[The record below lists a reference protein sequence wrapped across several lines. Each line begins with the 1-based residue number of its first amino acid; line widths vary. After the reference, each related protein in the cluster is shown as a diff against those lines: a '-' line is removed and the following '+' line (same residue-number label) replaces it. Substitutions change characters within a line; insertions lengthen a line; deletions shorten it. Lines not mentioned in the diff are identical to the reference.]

1 MDRQSFLYYSTA
13 GILRCGEVHP
23 EQFRQLI
30 VLSGVHSTRVIM
42 ALEDY
47 LVHGVIRKLACE
59 KHHVSTSYMS
69 VALGKLQQLS
79 QRVATMAPW
88 YTTRAESALGKT

>member
-1 MDRQSFLYYSTA
+1 MDKLGYLYHRSPGA
-13 GILRCGEVHP
+13 LRCGEVHP

-30 VLSGVHSTRVIM
+30 ALSGVHSTKVII

-47 LVHGVIRKLACE
+47 LVHGVVRKRACE
-59 KHHVSTSYMS
+59 KHGVSASYMS

-79 QRVATMAPW
+79 QGVATLAPW
-88 YTTRAESALGKT
+88 YIPGSEPTD